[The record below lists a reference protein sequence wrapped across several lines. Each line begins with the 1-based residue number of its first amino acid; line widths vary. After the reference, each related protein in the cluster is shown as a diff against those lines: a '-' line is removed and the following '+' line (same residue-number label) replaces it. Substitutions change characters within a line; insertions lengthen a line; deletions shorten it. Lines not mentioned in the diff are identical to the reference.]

1 MKRLSKFEI
10 ESLVNVVMSKLN
22 KIESEKIEKESV
34 GLIKGWN
41 EELEKLDSE
50 RRIISEKISERGREI
65 SKVIKEKGWKGVYVN
80 VGYEVGDRRIRMD
93 INNLIDWSVRS
104 KINDEIVVSNLKEN
118 NIDNLVD
125 SLVDKFKS

>member
-1 MKRLSKFEI
+1 M
-10 ESLVNVVMSKLN
+10 
-22 KIESEKIEKESV
+22 
-34 GLIKGWN
+34 
-41 EELEKLDSE
+41 
-50 RRIISEKISERGREI
+50 
-65 SKVIKEKGWKGVYVN
+65 
-80 VGYEVGDRRIRMD
+80 GYEVGDRRIRMD